1 MTTKEDIDEILDI
14 IKEFNLHINSIIKNK
29 YNNDIESL
37 INLVNII
44 DEYYKSIDDTNDI
57 DNEIDDSDFNITAS
71 EEENESS
78 EESSEEST
86 EEETDEID
94 NFING
99 TRNISKY
106 NIYSKSTDKIKTMK
120 DFIKNEF

>member
-1 MTTKEDIDEILDI
+1 MTTKEDIDEMLDI

-44 DEYYKSIDDTNDI
+44 DEYYKSIDDTNDT

-71 EEENESS
+71 EEENELS

-106 NIYSKSTDKIKTMK
+106 NIYSKSSDKIKTMK